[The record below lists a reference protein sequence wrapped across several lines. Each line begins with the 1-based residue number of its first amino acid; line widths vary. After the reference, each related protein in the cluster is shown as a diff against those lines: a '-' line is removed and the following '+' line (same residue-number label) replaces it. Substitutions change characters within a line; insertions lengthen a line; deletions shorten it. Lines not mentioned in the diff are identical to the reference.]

1 MEFIEFRGFKNI
13 FIGLAKY
20 NDEQYCLV
28 YGKIGTAKI
37 NHSEENVDIL
47 GAHNEKILN
56 FCRNKQLTIDIPFI
70 PTRHGALTN
79 IQLISDKNEYYTVLS
94 VLETLL

>member
-20 NDEQYCLV
+20 NEQYCLV
-28 YGKIGTAKI
+28 YGKIGKAKI
-37 NHSEENVDIL
+37 NQSEENVDVF
-47 GAHNEKILN
+47 GAYNEKILN
-56 FCRNKQLTIDIPFI
+56 FCKNKQLTIDIPFI
-70 PTRHGALTN
+70 PTEHGALTN